1 MLSGTPGPG
10 KSKWSSSLALS
21 TSVYSSAITGAG
33 LTPECFGRAVNDIG
47 DFWECASGQRNSVP
61 DSTSGA
67 APRLEQ
73 RSNCASQARLPSNSS
88 LQIAR
93 RDGLSDC
100 MREKQEQRLQKP
112 RKTGGAI
119 KVRHDPT
126 IGIARP
132 GKTHLRDPERVQQDS
147 PGRQPWEHPR
157 SNEWSPERAE
167 QTASPFQGWDWKCE
181 SPST

>member
-47 DFWECASGQRNSVP
+47 DFWECASGQR
-61 DSTSGA
+61 
-67 APRLEQ
+67 
-73 RSNCASQARLPSNSS
+73 
-88 LQIAR
+88 
-93 RDGLSDC
+93 
-100 MREKQEQRLQKP
+100 
-112 RKTGGAI
+112 KTGGAI

-147 PGRQPWEHPR
+147 PGRQAG
-157 SNEWSPERAE
+157 NTRAAWIE
-167 QTASPFQGWDWKCE
+167 
-181 SPST
+181 